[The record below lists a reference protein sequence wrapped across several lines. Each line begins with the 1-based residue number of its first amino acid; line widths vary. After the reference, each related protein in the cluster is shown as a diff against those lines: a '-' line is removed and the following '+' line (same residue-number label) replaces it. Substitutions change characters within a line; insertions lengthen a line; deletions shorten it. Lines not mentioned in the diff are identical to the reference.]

1 MISVLSTVLKS
12 SMIKA
17 VEMLEW
23 LSLINFP
30 FHFVSNHPKKPS
42 VISKVSLSRN
52 EWLCES
58 LRTKNVHLQNMPYDI
73 FQW

>member
-1 MISVLSTVLKS
+1 MSVLLTVLKS

-30 FHFVSNHPKKPS
+30 FHFVSNHLKKPS
-42 VISKVSLSRN
+42 VISKVSFSRN
-52 EWLCES
+52 E
-58 LRTKNVHLQNMPYDI
+58 
-73 FQW
+73 